1 MSGHS
6 KWATIKHKK
15 SALDAKRGKLFSKI
29 IREIT
34 TAAKMGGG
42 DPGANPRLRTAV
54 DTARAANM
62 PLDNIER
69 AIKKGTGELPGVT
82 YEEVTYEAYGPA
94 GVAIVIKVLTDN
106 KNRTLSEVRHVL
118 SRHGG
123 NIGGA
128 GSVAWQFKS
137 CGIIHIAAD
146 KYPEDQALEMAL
158 EAGAEDFRKDGEIY
172 EIRTE
177 PAAFASVRSALG
189 EKSVEI
195 LHSELTQTPQNTVTL
210 SERDAEKVLKLID
223 GLEDLDDVQ
232 DVYANFDIP
241 EAIMEKLAASEG

>member
-15 SALDAKRGKLFSKI
+15 AATDAKRGKLFSKI

-34 TAAKMGGG
+34 SAAKVGGG

-62 PLDNIER
+62 PADNIER
-69 AIKKGTGELPGVT
+69 AIKKGTGELPGVA

-94 GVAIVIKVLTDN
+94 GVALVLKVLTDN
-106 KNRTLSEVRHVL
+106 KNRTLGEIKHVL
-118 SRHGG
+118 SRYGG
-123 NIGGA
+123 NLGGA
-128 GSVAWQFKS
+128 GSVAWQFRS
-137 CGIIHIAAD
+137 CGIIHLPSD
-146 KYPEDQALEMAL
+146 KYSEDQALELAL
-158 EAGAEDFRKDGEIY
+158 EAGAEDFRKDGSIY

-177 PAAFASVRSALG
+177 PGDFGSVRHAL
-189 EKSVEI
+189 EQKNVEI
-195 LHSELTQTPQNTVTL
+195 IHAEMTQLPQNTVKL
-210 SERDAEKVLKLID
+210 DEKDAAKVLKLIEA
-223 GLEDLDDVQ
+223 LEELDDIQ

-241 EAIMEKLAASEG
+241 ESLMEKLAADV

>member
-15 SALDAKRGKLFSKI
+15 AALDAKRGKLFSKI

-34 TAAKMGGG
+34 TAAKIGGG
-42 DPGANPRLRTAV
+42 DPDANPRLRTAV
-54 DTARAANM
+54 DVARAANM

-69 AIKKGTGELPGVT
+69 AIKKGTGELPGVS

-94 GVAIVIKVLTDN
+94 GVALVIKVLTDN
-106 KNRTLSEVRHVL
+106 KNRTLGEVRHVL

-128 GSVAWQFKS
+128 GSVAWQFRS
-137 CGIIHIAAD
+137 CGIIHLASD
-146 KYPEDQALEMAL
+146 KYGEDQALELAL
-158 EAGAEDFRKDGEIY
+158 EAGAEDFRKDGSIY

-177 PAAFASVRSALG
+177 PGEFGSVRQALA
-189 EKSVEI
+189 EKQVEVV
-195 LHSELTQTPQNTVTL
+195 HAELTQLPQNTVKL
-210 SERDAEKVLKLID
+210 EEKEAAKVLKLIEA
-223 GLEDLDDVQ
+223 LEDLDDVQ

-241 EAIMEKLAASEG
+241 EAVMEKLAMEE